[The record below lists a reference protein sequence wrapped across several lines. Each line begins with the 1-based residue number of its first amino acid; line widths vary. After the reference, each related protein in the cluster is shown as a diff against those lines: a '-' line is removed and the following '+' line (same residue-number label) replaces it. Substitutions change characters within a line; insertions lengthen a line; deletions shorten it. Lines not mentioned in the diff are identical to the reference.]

1 LLVAHEGSTRDVA
14 KLLAEK
20 AGRRQL
26 ETLIHQALD
35 QEIIHPDAVL
45 GVVKRLQ
52 GVGIKPIVLRPD
64 DTILLR
70 GGKDVT
76 GSWLRYGDPE
86 AVKSM
91 HTQLPASEKT
101 LLITVGHGDNE
112 GATSFSGAA
121 KSGLQVVGELK
132 LDVKSKAFMYI
143 PLQCFPQ
150 LAVKR
155 WLTDT
160 GKASASMT
168 GEEKQYDDEMQR
180 WISADLEPVLGEWLT
195 KL

>member
-1 LLVAHEGSTRDVA
+1 M
-14 KLLAEK
+14 
-20 AGRRQL
+20 
-26 ETLIHQALD
+26 
-35 QEIIHPDAVL
+35 L
-45 GVVKRLQ
+45 GVVERLQ
-52 GVGIKPIVLRPD
+52 GVGITPVVLRPD
-64 DTILLR
+64 DTLLLR

-86 AVKSM
+86 AVKTM
-91 HTQLPASEKT
+91 HSQLPASEKT

-112 GATSFSGAA
+112 GATSFSGRA
-121 KSGLQVVGELK
+121 KSGVQVAAELK
-132 LDVKSKAFMYI
+132 LDVNSNAFMYI

-155 WLTDT
+155 WITDT
-160 GKASASMT
+160 GKASASMK

-180 WISADLEPVLGEWLT
+180 WIREDLEPAIGEWLA